1 VAERIRTRLLS
12 QVDERRSPRTR
23 ATVGQ
28 LLDRWLGVLDVDPS
42 TRRTYEGYIRKH
54 IRPLLGSLSL
64 SQTAAWTCST
74 KWAPVLPGSG
84 SSTTRT
90 GTGQPE
96 GVSEAV
102 LEAMATALQ
111 LDQSECGHVRRGE
124 GHVCSGHAPASADP
138 SDPKAPAN
146 HQRLPDSMS
155 ASPLSY
161 ATAGS
166 TSSAQRVKPG
176 PHSLPFQQPRRPAN
190 LTRFVSLRPVA
201 TRCTRTGRNRPVRRP
216 AGATLSATRST
227 TPPIGSGGFQRGPA
241 QEQTRGVSVAV
252 GGHRVVDGA
261 GDGGVHGL
269 VQ

>member
-111 LDQSECGHVRRGE
+111 LDQSECGHMFDVAKATSAPATPGVRR
-124 GHVCSGHAPASADP
+124 S
-138 SDPKAPAN
+138 
-146 HQRLPDSMS
+146 QRS
-155 ASPLSY
+155 
-161 ATAGS
+161 
-166 TSSAQRVKPG
+166 K
-176 PHSLPFQQPRRPAN
+176 
-190 LTRFVSLRPVA
+190 
-201 TRCTRTGRNRPVRRP
+201 
-216 AGATLSATRST
+216 
-227 TPPIGSGGFQRGPA
+227 GSGQPSAVAGLHVGIPA
-241 QEQTRGVSVAV
+241 FVRNGRLDILGTTR
-252 GGHRVVDGA
+252 
-261 GDGGVHGL
+261 
-269 VQ
+269 

>member
-1 VAERIRTRLLS
+1 MAERIRTRLLS

-111 LDQSECGHVRRGE
+111 LDQSECGHMFDVAKAT
-124 GHVCSGHAPASADP
+124 SAPA
-138 SDPKAPAN
+138 
-146 HQRLPDSMS
+146 
-155 ASPLSY
+155 
-161 ATAGS
+161 T
-166 TSSAQRVKPG
+166 
-176 PHSLPFQQPRRPAN
+176 PRRPPTPAIQ
-190 LTRFVSLRPVA
+190 RLRP
-201 TRCTRTGRNRPVRRP
+201 TISGCRTPCRHPRFRTQRP
-216 AGATLSATRST
+216 ARHPRHNALSQALTASRSNSHADLRT
-227 TPPIGSGGFQRGPA
+227 
-241 QEQTRGVSVAV
+241 
-252 GGHRVVDGA
+252 
-261 GDGGVHGL
+261 
-269 VQ
+269 